1 MIDLMMLAVM
11 MICIIIIII
20 INNIIMNINIKK
32 GKDEYAVQVYK
43 EGMLT
48 MVNMKVM
55 KGNDVVDTMKDN
67 LFSSCSIVSMIE
79 HKNSQAW
86 LS

>member
-1 MIDLMMLAVM
+1 MINLMMLAVM
-11 MICIIIIII
+11 MICIIIII
-20 INNIIMNINIKK
+20 NIIMNIKIKK

-48 MVNMKVM
+48 MVNVKVM

-67 LFSSCSIVSMIE
+67 LFLSCSIVSMIE

>member
-1 MIDLMMLAVM
+1 MLAVM
-11 MICIIIIII
+11 MICIIIII
-20 INNIIMNINIKK
+20 NIIKNVNIKK

-48 MVNMKVM
+48 MVNVKVM

-67 LFSSCSIVSMIE
+67 LVSSCSIVSMIE

>member
-1 MIDLMMLAVM
+1 MLAVM

-67 LFSSCSIVSMIE
+67 LFSSCSIVSIIE
-79 HKNSQAW
+79 RKNSQAW

>member
-1 MIDLMMLAVM
+1 MINLMMLAVM
-11 MICIIIIII
+11 MICIIIII
-20 INNIIMNINIKK
+20 NIIMNINIKK

-48 MVNMKVM
+48 MVNVKVM

>member
-1 MIDLMMLAVM
+1 MINLMMLAVM
-11 MICIIIIII
+11 MICIIIII
-20 INNIIMNINIKK
+20 NIIKNINITK
-32 GKDEYAVQVYK
+32 GKDEYAVQVYQ

-48 MVNMKVM
+48 MVNVKVM

>member
-1 MIDLMMLAVM
+1 MINLLMLAVM
-11 MICIIIIII
+11 MICIIIII
-20 INNIIMNINIKK
+20 NIIKNVNIKK
-32 GKDEYAVQVYK
+32 GKDEYAVQVYQ

-48 MVNMKVM
+48 MVNVKVM

>member
-1 MIDLMMLAVM
+1 M
-11 MICIIIIII
+11 MICIIIII
-20 INNIIMNINIKK
+20 NIIKNVNIKK
-32 GKDEYAVQVYK
+32 GKDEYAVQVYQ

-48 MVNMKVM
+48 MVNVKVM

>member
-1 MIDLMMLAVM
+1 MINLMMLAVM

-20 INNIIMNINIKK
+20 INIIMNINIKK

-48 MVNMKVM
+48 MVNVKVM

>member
-1 MIDLMMLAVM
+1 
-11 MICIIIIII
+11 MICIIIII
-20 INNIIMNINIKK
+20 NIIKNVNIKK
-32 GKDEYAVQVYK
+32 GKDEYAVQVYQ

-48 MVNMKVM
+48 MVNVKVM

>member
-1 MIDLMMLAVM
+1 MLAVM
-11 MICIIIIII
+11 MICIIIII
-20 INNIIMNINIKK
+20 NIIKNVNIKK
-32 GKDEYAVQVYK
+32 GKDEYAVQVYQ

-48 MVNMKVM
+48 MVNVKVM

>member
-1 MIDLMMLAVM
+1 MLAVM

-20 INNIIMNINIKK
+20 NIIMNINIKK
-32 GKDEYAVQVYK
+32 GKDEYAVQVYQ

-48 MVNMKVM
+48 MVNVKVM